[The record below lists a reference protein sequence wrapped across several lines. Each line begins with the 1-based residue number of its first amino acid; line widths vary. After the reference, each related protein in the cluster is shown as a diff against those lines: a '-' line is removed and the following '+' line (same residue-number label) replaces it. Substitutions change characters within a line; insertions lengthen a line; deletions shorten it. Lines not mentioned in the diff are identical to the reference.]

1 MTSASKSAKLAGTYV
16 ADVSLLAAF
25 ANQKLRKRAISPE
38 FHKPHEIIKSIATVT
53 VERVVC
59 DSELVSDVVGVLS
72 VSIHDV

>member
-1 MTSASKSAKLAGTYV
+1 MALS
-16 ADVSLLAAF
+16 
-25 ANQKLRKRAISPE
+25 Q
-38 FHKPHEIIKSIATVT
+38 KPHEIIKSIATVT